1 MALAPAAAKM
11 PVKRP
16 RPSNTTGRKV
26 VVALWA
32 IILFDLHYFLG
43 GMVASPLGRLL
54 TLVILL
60 LLAVIAFDLPRIIAK
75 EQRWVWYL
83 PFALLL
89 VSTLISLPRADNQI
103 IARSN
108 VQFLVI
114 YYLLAL
120 STALYI
126 KTPRD
131 AAPLL
136 AMFGFRFAW
145 WAFWAGGLG
154 LVPWH
159 PTLANYDGF
168 GGLCVMGVG
177 VCYWFG
183 LAATKKWQRNV
194 LWLLAA
200 YCILGVVASMARG
213 AFLALVAV
221 AAFIW
226 LRSPRKGMTT
236 LAMLGAVGVVLI
248 ASTVLFDGS
257 FFYDEIMSV
266 FDEGTETGTGAHR
279 WAMWGAAVQVWKENM
294 FFGVG
299 PGNFGVY
306 AASYFDFGEIEGFEN
321 PANFWGLNLHNAYV
335 QILSELGLVG
345 MLTFGAIMV
354 DFVIKNR
361 ALHDPEATP
370 NWHAGGGVMRL
381 RYLAYGLEAAMV
393 AVFLGNMVYASLFE
407 PWFATL
413 WAMNRMLWATTR
425 SKSPKHRTVAVAA
438 VDVHRGRRAAGRLQQ
453 GRRPEEG
460 ELTRPLPES
469 LESQGA
475 DPRGM

>member
-1 MALAPAAAKM
+1 M
-11 PVKRP
+11 RSIS
-16 RPSNTTGRKV
+16 SNPTGRKV
-26 VVALWA
+26 ALVLWA

-43 GMVASPLGRLL
+43 GMIASPLGRLL
-54 TLVILL
+54 TLVILVLMVVIL
-60 LLAVIAFDLPRIIAK
+60 LDLPRVMAK

-83 PFALLL
+83 PFVLLII
-89 VSTLISLPRADNQI
+89 SSFISLPRAENQI

-108 VQFLVI
+108 VQYLVI

-120 STALYI
+120 ATALYI

-145 WAFWAGGLG
+145 WAFWARGQG

-177 VCYWFG
+177 LCYWFG
-183 LAATKKWQRNV
+183 LASTKTWQRNV
-194 LWLLAA
+194 LMLLAA
-200 YCILGVVASMARG
+200 YCVLGVVASMARG

-221 AAFIW
+221 TLFIW
-226 LRSPRKGMTT
+226 WRSPRKGMTA
-236 LAMLGAVGVVLI
+236 LAIIGAFVVVLI
-248 ASTVLFDGS
+248 SSSLLFEGS
-257 FFYDEIMSV
+257 FFLDEIMSV

-279 WAMWGAAVQVWKENM
+279 WAMWGAAMQVWRENPL
-294 FFGVG
+294 FGVG

-306 AASYFDFGEIEGFEN
+306 ASSFFDFGQIEGFEN
-321 PANFWGLNLHNAYV
+321 PATFWGLNLHNAYV

-345 MLTFGAIMV
+345 MLTFAAIML

-361 ALHDPEATP
+361 ALHDPGATRA
-370 NWHAGGGVMRL
+370 WHAGGGVLRL
-381 RYLAYGLEAAMV
+381 QYLAYGLEAGMV

-413 WAMNRMLWATTR
+413 WAMNRMLWAATR
-425 SKSPKHRTVAVAA
+425 SPETAGRTPSRVPRLSLRSPKDRPIAVTP
-438 VDVHRGRRAAGRLQQ
+438 VDVHRRV
-453 GRRPEEG
+453 
-460 ELTRPLPES
+460 
-469 LESQGA
+469 
-475 DPRGM
+475 